1 MIKIVSTTKPQ
12 TKKYAEEHPPCVSGK
27 LSFREFMFSVIVIHR
42 GTKEERLDM
51 AFKLYDIN
59 GDKKITKDEMTQIN
73 EASLSL
79 LMSTS
84 KYTEYQTKLSQN
96 PIVLLSENP

>member
-1 MIKIVSTTKPQ
+1 MS
-12 TKKYAEEHPPCVSGK
+12 
-27 LSFREFMFSVIVIHR
+27 SVNVIHR

-84 KYTEYQTKLSQN
+84 KYTEYQKKTK
-96 PIVLLSENP
+96 SEPYSTTE